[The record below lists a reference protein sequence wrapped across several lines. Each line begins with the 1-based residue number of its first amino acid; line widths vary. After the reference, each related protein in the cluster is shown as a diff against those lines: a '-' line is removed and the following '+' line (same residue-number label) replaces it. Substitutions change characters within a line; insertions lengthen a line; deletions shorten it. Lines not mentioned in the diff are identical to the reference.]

1 MSDVVHSGF
10 HMMEYRL
17 LFIEGRAEERE
28 EEEEEEKEKSNS
40 NIKDILHC
48 TRLQWQLVACM

>member
-17 LFIEGRAEERE
+17 LFIGGRAEERE
-28 EEEEEEKEKSNS
+28 EEEEEKKKSNS

-48 TRLQWQLVACM
+48 TRLQ